1 MKKFSLKPQG
11 GSCTKMF
18 CKSWLFIGLLATF
31 CLAACS
37 DDDDKAETPVFPA
50 KQNIV
55 CNAGETTDF
64 TFTANTNWSLA
75 SSAIWCKFKSDAT
88 EEYVVSGTAGT
99 HTVTVMA
106 TDDDQKVEKASV
118 AKLELTMGGQTIV
131 IGEVTRS
138 AVGSEL
144 KIFDLEGNEIDKSTG
159 LKVGYDSY
167 AQFKVKANFRF
178 AATNLPG
185 WVELEGGSLVGTVDK
200 EVKGGLK
207 IIQDEN
213 REKYPVS
220 ISNENVITF
229 ADEEGKAFYTFP
241 VYYEGMNEK
250 EIDIKAPSTNKYD
263 WTVSLDGKTFK
274 QSAGGVAGTGG
285 STTTLKNRLPFTV
298 KALNDDYE
306 VVFVEKGAMNN
317 DLYVMDASYNEW
329 MRCEREGGKVTLIV
343 DEYVPESGQ
352 PAERV
357 GYVLVFP
364 RYEYEKIKDNLEQS
378 IINGEELVYGYEQA
392 NLVLQFV
399 QKEIKNNEGGEQIFT
414 AQEGTGSMAPIECTI
429 YGGNDAAALKEEYKV
444 TSISEIKQPSENSTL
459 VSLPFEIYGIEC
471 YYLDT
476 KEMATGVI
484 APVGQTIT
492 IKTDAAKGKDIFIIV
507 SDESGDTKAMLIVRI
522 SNAGSGGGE
531 TEAVFTVTDGM
542 LNPLTC
548 TPYDGSMG
556 NADYFKTT
564 YGVSDIFD
572 VKKPAMS
579 MNIKLASSEITAFEC
594 YDSGENLMDVSED
607 VILTQEDWGAREY
620 YLNVWLGEGSAL
632 SALTEPVFLIITGK
646 DTSKHMLIINIE

>member
-75 SSAIWCKFKSDAT
+75 SSDIWCKFKSDAT

-106 TDDDQKVEKASV
+106 TDDDQKVDKASV

-144 KIFDLEGNEIDKSTG
+144 KIFDLEGNEIDKI
-159 LKVGYDSY
+159 KVGYDDF

-178 AATNLPG
+178 ATTNLPG
-185 WVELEGGSLVGTVDK
+185 WVELQGGSLVGAVDK
-200 EVKGGLK
+200 EVTGGLK

-213 REKYPVS
+213 REKYPVEAN
-220 ISNENVITF
+220 IEKNVITF

-241 VYYEGMNEK
+241 VYYEGMDPMDI
-250 EIDIKAPSTNKYD
+250 EIKRPSTNRYD
-263 WTVSLDGKTFK
+263 WVVSLDGKTFK
-274 QSAGGVAGTGG
+274 QSAGGVVGTGG
-285 STTTLKNRLPFTV
+285 SNTTLKNRLPFTV

-306 VVFVEKGAMNN
+306 VVFVEKGAMNDN
-317 DLYVMDASYNEW
+317 LYLMDTSYNEW
-329 MRCEREGGKVTLIV
+329 MRCEREGGKATLIV
-343 DEYVPESGQ
+343 NEYVPESWE

-364 RYEYEKIKDNLEQS
+364 REEYEKIKDNLEQK
-378 IINGEELVYGYEQA
+378 IINGKEIVHKYDEA

-484 APVGQTIT
+484 DPLGQTIT

-542 LNPLTC
+542 LNPITC
-548 TPYDGSMG
+548 IPYDGSSMG
-556 NADYFKTT
+556 QADHLKNN

-572 VKKPAMS
+572 GKKPAMS